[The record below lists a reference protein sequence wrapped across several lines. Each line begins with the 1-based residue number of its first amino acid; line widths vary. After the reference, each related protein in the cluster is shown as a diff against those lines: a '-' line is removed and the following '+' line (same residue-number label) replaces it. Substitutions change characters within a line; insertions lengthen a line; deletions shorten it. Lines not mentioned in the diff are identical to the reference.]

1 MAVRIKID
9 LGDGMKM
16 NTALKVWREKSKLI
30 TKELQER
37 KKFTKKS
44 VKRRQQKI
52 KAIYKQELF
61 NQQNQ
66 WQD

>member
-16 NTALKVWREKSKLI
+16 NTALKIWREKSKLI

-44 VKRRQQKI
+44 VQRRQQKI

-66 WQD
+66 

>member
-16 NTALKVWREKSKLI
+16 NMALKVWREKSKLI

-66 WQD
+66 

>member
-9 LGDGMKM
+9 LRDGMKM
-16 NTALKVWREKSKLI
+16 NAALKQWREKSKLI
-30 TKELQER
+30 TSELQER

-44 VKRRQQKI
+44 VKRRQMKI
-52 KAIYKQELF
+52 KAIYKQELY

-66 WQD
+66 